1 MKYAIFL
8 FLSIAAFSLSNP
20 IQKKKEIQY
29 REEPVQEVVEEEE
42 EEVVLDYSINKKPKA
57 EWTEVDW
64 MAKMLMSETPDSTDV
79 EGLRYMAISAMVRA
93 EMMKASVIKAITY
106 PRAYSG
112 VNLDSYV
119 WWKAEPTSIHKAIA
133 RDLVENGLRESDP
146 RIYAFCNMSIISEKN
161 RRWFRTLKFYKK
173 VGEVTFFLLP

>member
-8 FLSIAAFSLSNP
+8 FLFTAAFSLFSP
-20 IQKKKEIQY
+20 IEKKKEIQY
-29 REEPVQEVVEEEE
+29 REEQVQEIAEEKT
-42 EEVVLDYSINKKPKA
+42 LDYSINKKPRGQ
-57 EWTEVDW
+57 WDEVDW

-79 EGLRYMAISAMVRA
+79 EGLRYMAISAVVRA
-93 EMMKASVIKAITY
+93 EMMRVSIIKAITY

-112 VNLDSYV
+112 VNLGGYI
-119 WWKAEPTSIHKAIA
+119 WWRAEPTSIHKAIA

-146 RIYAFCNMSIISEKN
+146 KIYAFCNMSIISERN

-173 VGEVTFFLLP
+173 VDEVTFFLLK

>member
-8 FLSIAAFSLSNP
+8 FLFTAAFPLFNP
-20 IQKKKEIQY
+20 IEKKKEIQY
-29 REEPVQEVVEEEE
+29 REEPVQEIVEEKA
-42 EEVVLDYSINKKPKA
+42 LDYSINKKPKA
-57 EWTEVDW
+57 QWDEVDW

-79 EGLRYMAISAMVRA
+79 EGLRYMAISAVVRA
-93 EMMKASVIKAITY
+93 EMMKVSIIKAITY

-112 VNLDSYV
+112 VNLDSYI

-133 RDLVENGLRESDP
+133 RDLVVNGLRESDP
-146 RIYAFCNMSIISEKN
+146 KIYAFCNMSIISEKN

-173 VGEVTFFLLP
+173 VGEVTFFLLK

>member
-1 MKYAIFL
+1 MKYAIFFLL
-8 FLSIAAFSLSNP
+8 FITALSLSGP
-20 IQKKKEIQY
+20 MQEKKEIQD
-29 REEPVQEVVEEEE
+29 RQEPVQEIV

-79 EGLRYMAISAMVRA
+79 EGLRYMAISAVVRA
-93 EMMKASVIKAITY
+93 EMMKTDVIKAITY

-112 VNLDSYV
+112 VNLESYI
-119 WWKAEPTSIHKAIA
+119 WWRAEPTSIHKAIA

-146 RIYAFCNMSIISEKN
+146 KIFAFCNMSIISEKN
-161 RRWFRTLKFYKK
+161 KRWFRTLKYYKK
-173 VGEVTFFLLP
+173 VGEVTFFLLK